1 MEEKKSKV
9 VNMKGKEAPKQQ
21 KLTYEQLNDA
31 CNQLFQQN
39 QQLYKRLN
47 ELNAYNA
54 FKRLDYL
61 FKVVEIHG
69 QNVGSVT
76 FTEEFVESCIGEI
89 QDAMAI
95 KGEPDGREEAKE

>member
-39 QQLYKRLN
+39 QYLVKQLK
-47 ELNAYNA
+47 ELDMANS

-61 FKVVEIHG
+61 FKVVELAG
-69 QNVGSVT
+69 T
-76 FTEEFVESCIGEI
+76 FKDADFVNQCIDE
-89 QDAMAI
+89 I
-95 KGEPDGREEAKE
+95 KGAMVASDDNPQDEAKE